1 MHIYCDGIHYD
12 YEEPLME
19 KSGTSSNA
27 WIHCDYGDPNV
38 NHDDDSGFL
47 LWWLRIG
54 RENDRLGTE
63 NQTVMMIVIMIVLV
77 LVGRLEGMC
86 EISRL

>member
-12 YEEPLME
+12 YEDPLME

-27 WIHCDYGDPNV
+27 WIHGDYGDPFV
-38 NHDDDSGFL
+38 NHDDDWDYCCGGCGSDGNMTG
-47 LWWLRIG
+47 WA
-54 RENDRLGTE
+54 E